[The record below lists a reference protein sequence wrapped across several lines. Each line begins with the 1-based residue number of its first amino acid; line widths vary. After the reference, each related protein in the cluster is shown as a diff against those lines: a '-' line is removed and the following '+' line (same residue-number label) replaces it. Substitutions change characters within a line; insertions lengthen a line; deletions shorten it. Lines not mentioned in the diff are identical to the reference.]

1 MSPVGTSRRYRNVR
15 FSGARRGSA
24 DISQRLPRG
33 LAGSWLLNGRA
44 NFRDDALVR
53 AKLDVAAYGL
63 VLAVSGGG
71 QEQSP
76 GRFTRRKTC
85 SCRLTAEIERN
96 QDALAPELAREKEE
110 IPVGTH
116 APIATKR
123 NGCPLAPQLVA
134 ELAERGAG
142 FRSLR
147 DTWADSTT
155 PHGKLMLTVLGGLA
169 EFERSLMVARTSDG
183 RKRAKDR
190 GVRFGR
196 PRKLTP
202 HQRQEAIRRLSAGET
217 QTDIARSF
225 NVHHT
230 TIGRLT
236 TAGPFERVEAVQ

>member
-1 MSPVGTSRRYRNVR
+1 M
-15 FSGARRGSA
+15 
-24 DISQRLPRG
+24 
-33 LAGSWLLNGRA
+33 
-44 NFRDDALVR
+44 
-53 AKLDVAAYGL
+53 GL
-63 VLAVSGGG
+63 VLAVSGGR

>member
-1 MSPVGTSRRYRNVR
+1 
-15 FSGARRGSA
+15 
-24 DISQRLPRG
+24 LPRG